1 LGAFSMSAER
11 ESTRSAYAPCL
22 SARLLLT
29 LAAMITSWRDISE
42 LTKADVALLEGDER
56 ARFTPEMLL
65 WTARELA
72 RYRLWEQAN

>member
-1 LGAFSMSAER
+1 
-11 ESTRSAYAPCL
+11 
-22 SARLLLT
+22 
-29 LAAMITSWRDISE
+29 MITSWRDISE
-42 LTKADVALLEGDER
+42 LTRADVALLEGDER

>member
-1 LGAFSMSAER
+1 LPTVSVISVSSAEER
-11 ESTRSAYAPCL
+11 YPWFAGRNTVL
-22 SARLLLT
+22 
-29 LAAMITSWRDISE
+29 AMITSWRDISE

-56 ARFTPEMLL
+56 ARFTPEILL